1 MKVYIVTNE
10 YGKITVNVS
19 FDTKA
24 KLMAHKGKKKRK
36 THNRVTLE
44 DIAQKCEVSKATVS
58 RVLNGHLNEFPV
70 SEEMI
75 ERVKAAAKELG
86 YRPNRLAQAIR
97 NQRTNLIGLSFI
109 HIDQQSLTEDQIAYE
124 NQVMGQFANCII
136 SHPDFSNYD
145 LVIHDRVESKD
156 RPLQESDF
164 KSDLLEGMIYLTP
177 SEDHREFLDIASKEF
192 PIVLLGQI
200 DGAEAK
206 VPCIDIN
213 NRKMAQNAVNHLI
226 QNNRKN
232 ILMLIPEK
240 LQHISC
246 IQDRIKGYHDALD
259 GAKIPRSD
267 QRTQIVRSLKDKVET
282 LLSSSDIT
290 EGIDA
295 IFCPTDDLAAL
306 CIPALKALGKNIPE
320 EIAVIGF
327 DDLPISQHTSPPLS
341 TVHRPADK
349 QAHAAIDLLL
359 KILKKEIPYEPGFHE
374 IETNLIIRESTV
386 SS

>member
-1 MKVYIVTNE
+1 
-10 YGKITVNVS
+10 
-19 FDTKA
+19 
-24 KLMAHKGKKKRK
+24 MAPKGKKRKR

-44 DIAQKCEVSKATVS
+44 DIAQRCEVSKATVS

-75 ERVKAAAKELG
+75 QRVKSAAAELG
-86 YRPNRLAQAIR
+86 YRPNRLARAIR
-97 NQRTNLIGLSFI
+97 NQRTNLVGLSFI
-109 HIDQQSLTEDQIAYE
+109 HIDHQLMTADQIAYE
-124 NQVMGQFANCII
+124 NQVMGLFTNII
-136 SHPDFSNYD
+136 LSHPGFKDYD
-145 LVIHDRVESKD
+145 LVIHDREEAVD

-200 DGAEAK
+200 EGAEEK

-213 NRKMAQNAVNHLI
+213 NRKMAAQAVEHLI
-226 QNNRKN
+226 QIGRRN
-232 ILMLIPEK
+232 ILMLIPER

-259 GAKIPRSD
+259 AAGIVQSAERI
-267 QRTQIVRSLKDKVET
+267 QTVRSLKENVDALFAELKC
-282 LLSSSDIT
+282 LDD
-290 EGIDA
+290 IDA

-306 CIPALKALGKNIPE
+306 CITAVKASKKSVPSD
-320 EIAVIGF
+320 IAIIGF
-327 DDLPISQHTSPPLS
+327 DDLPLAQHTSPPLS

-374 IETNLIIRESTV
+374 IETDLVIRKSTHPCDN
-386 SS
+386 